1 MCGEMPGMFIIS
13 RAIYLSG
20 YLSIS
25 RDIYLSIFVPGC
37 PSPGLSISRDIYPS
51 PGLSISRAVHLPG
64 CLSPRLSVISRAI
77 CLPGYLFPGLSIS
90 RTISLDIYLSV
101 YLSLHLP
108 GHLPVSLPICP
119 RPCWLRSRQR
129 QAQNPRNA
137 PAPFPCP
144 APGRAAEI
152 LGAAGTAP
160 CRSARGG
167 AAFAPEGARCVRA
180 GILGS
185 PPSPPGF
192 FSCCPSAGFREASG
206 AGVILCASGFYSRSW
221 EGCAD
226 FGRDAFGIRDLR
238 EAKPR
243 RIGKGLPCPAL
254 CCRGSRAS
262 LPGSSLPPRAVPVPH
277 PSCDKIGQE
286 LAAGS
291 GSASRGKDALEG
303 SGDGAGGLRG
313 VAAGAGDAEA
323 RCSFGVFRIPFVPG
337 CWAGCARHRP
347 GIPGMVFFGFFSFC
361 PKTERARAAPALPSL
376 PFLWSRGKVEIR
388 FCTSAV
394 SGAARLW
401 EKPPRGILAQK
412 AEFWSCVPWHG
423 SGSVCGE
430 HWAGKGREA
439 GQDKPLAPWA
449 GCQHLWV
456 SRVGQDPPG
465 RADWD
470 KEGSGDAEEAEIPR
484 CSGWVPSLVLGAE
497 GLNRNIRAKPWQE
510 EAKTGREQSSQS
522 GGKLVKPVGMWEPS
536 RGAGSWTGSADPRH
550 LLGMETLA
558 SGYFWNNCL
567 ASLQK
572 RPGF

>member
-64 CLSPRLSVISRAI
+64 CLSPRLSIISRAV

-192 FSCCPSAGFREASG
+192 FSLLS
-206 AGVILCASGFYSRSW
+206 LC
-221 EGCAD
+221 
-226 FGRDAFGIRDLR
+226 GI
-238 EAKPR
+238 
-243 RIGKGLPCPAL
+243 
-254 CCRGSRAS
+254 
-262 LPGSSLPPRAVPVPH
+262 
-277 PSCDKIGQE
+277 
-286 LAAGS
+286 
-291 GSASRGKDALEG
+291 
-303 SGDGAGGLRG
+303 
-313 VAAGAGDAEA
+313 
-323 RCSFGVFRIPFVPG
+323 
-337 CWAGCARHRP
+337 
-347 GIPGMVFFGFFSFC
+347 
-361 PKTERARAAPALPSL
+361 
-376 PFLWSRGKVEIR
+376 
-388 FCTSAV
+388 
-394 SGAARLW
+394 
-401 EKPPRGILAQK
+401 
-412 AEFWSCVPWHG
+412 
-423 SGSVCGE
+423 SGSVWRRGHPLCQRFLFPELGGMCGF
-430 HWAGKGREA
+430 WPGCFRDPGSPGGEA
-439 GQDKPLAPWA
+439 Q
-449 GCQHLWV
+449 
-456 SRVGQDPPG
+456 
-465 RADWD
+465 ADW
-470 KEGSGDAEEAEIPR
+470 EGFALPGAVLSWLSGIAPGLIP
-484 CSGWVPSLVLGAE
+484 PS
-497 GLNRNIRAKPWQE
+497 P
-510 EAKTGREQSSQS
+510 
-522 GGKLVKPVGMWEPS
+522 
-536 RGAGSWTGSADPRH
+536 GSARAPSE
-550 LLGMETLA
+550 L
-558 SGYFWNNCL
+558 
-567 ASLQK
+567 
-572 RPGF
+572 